1 MDHII
6 LNHLPAIPCA
16 YAEQLVTRFGLDP
29 SSAALSLLLGCS
41 AAIGKCVYIE
51 SMGDQVH
58 PNLFGMFCAPSG
70 AGKKAFSRPIDH
82 VGSQLRH
89 IERESYLAAKKAK
102 SQFAALEKMIER
114 EMAKAQTPTPTPAPT
129 PAQMNGPV
137 PMPNAPSF
145 AQLEQ
150 NRTELLTKIEPRQ
163 LVFGEDYMPQAK
175 VRAITSPGQG
185 GACVLSTTEG
195 ALFFSRIAPTRQSDP
210 GYATL
215 YTSSFN
221 DSNYSL
227 SRVDGGNR
235 THHSVENPRIIL
247 SIAIQPTP
255 LANAIRTGNTPI
267 GFHQRLLY
275 SFNDGGNTS
284 IADTMFSTSEA
295 DKAPEQNFRAF
306 CEMWVNQFWANP
318 DVSHRLQLTPE
329 AMRRI
334 EVRVGEYEAEK
345 AAVIETAP
353 TRAEYLARRPELL
366 LKIVQNLH
374 AFQHPHMVE
383 WIQSGDPRAA
393 IQLET
398 VDHAIA
404 LLDHLFEGTM
414 RFFDT
419 YIGEQEENADVGAGR
434 ATKKETP
441 FEDRVWNKLFDL
453 YNRGGGEPV
462 DMGLLQKSVGRC
474 TAEQIREVIDAN
486 LDRFVVET
494 ITKPGYRAKVVYR
507 PRVVGADLY
516 QPTDTA
522 NVEDVEVAKSK
533 PRSKVVMDFG
543 EIGWMED
550 GTNTAHPPLQ
560 EPPAASGAQYEGKG
574 ESYDIDELAALWDD
588 AACGGYT
595 TQEPKMGHGEF
606 ATLVPTLNNQ
616 TEARKI

>member
-6 LNHLPAIPCA
+6 LNHLPATPCA

-70 AGKKAFSRPIDH
+70 AGKKAFSRTIEQ
-82 VGSQLRH
+82 VASLLRA
-89 IERESYLAAKKAK
+89 IERESYQAARKAKLRLAA
-102 SQFAALEKMIER
+102 LDKMIER
-114 EMAKAQTPTPTPAPT
+114 EMAKVSAQTPAPAPT
-129 PAQMNGPV
+129 GMQMNGPV
-137 PMPNAPSF
+137 PMQSAPDLT
-145 AQLEQ
+145 QMEQ
-150 NRTELLTKIEPRQ
+150 RRAELLTMVDPRQ
-163 LVFGEDYMPQAK
+163 LVFGEDFTPQAV

-185 GACVLSTTEG
+185 GACVQNTTEG

-221 DSNYSL
+221 DSSGGM

-235 THHSVENPRIIL
+235 THHSVDTPRIIL
-247 SIAIQPTP
+247 SVAIQPAP
-255 LANAIRTGNTPI
+255 LAVAVRTGNTPI
-267 GFHQRLLY
+267 GFFQRFLFDF
-275 SFNDGGNTS
+275 SDGANSS

-318 DVSHRLQLTPE
+318 DVSHRLQLTPA
-329 AMRRI
+329 AMGRI
-334 EVRVGEYEAEK
+334 QSRVGEYEAEK
-345 AAVIETAP
+345 AAVIETSP
-353 TRAEYLARRPELL
+353 TRAEYLARQPELL

-374 AFQHPHMVE
+374 AFQHPDMVE
-383 WIQSGDPRAA
+383 WIQAGDPRAA
-393 IQLET
+393 IQVET

-419 YIGEQEENADVGAGR
+419 YIGEREENADASAGR

-441 FEDRVWNKLFDL
+441 FEDRVWNKLVDL
-453 YNRGGGEPV
+453 YARGGGEPV

-494 ITKPGYRAKVVYR
+494 ITNPGYRSKVVYR
-507 PRVVGADLY
+507 PKVVGEDLY

-522 NVEDVEVAKSK
+522 NSEVDEVAKSK
-533 PRSKVVMDFG
+533 PRSKVVVDFG
-543 EIGWMED
+543 EIEISGS

-560 EPPAASGAQYEGKG
+560 EAPGASGAQYEGEG
-574 ESYDIDELAALWDD
+574 ESYDVDDLSAFWDE
-588 AACGGYT
+588 AACGGYPT
-595 TQEPKMGHGEF
+595 PEPTLGHGVF
-606 ATLVPTLNNQ
+606 ATPAPTLSNQ

>member
-1 MDHII
+1 
-6 LNHLPAIPCA
+6 
-16 YAEQLVTRFGLDP
+16 
-29 SSAALSLLLGCS
+29 
-41 AAIGKCVYIE
+41 
-51 SMGDQVH
+51 MGDQVH
-58 PNLFGMFCAPSG
+58 PNLFGMLCAPSG
-70 AGKKAFSRPIDH
+70 AGKKAFSRSTDL
-82 VGSQLRH
+82 VGSLLRP
-89 IERESYLAAKKAK
+89 IERESYQAARKAK
-102 SQFAALEKMIER
+102 SQLANLDKMIER
-114 EMAKAQTPTPTPAPT
+114 EMAKASAQTPTPTPVPT

-137 PMPNAPSF
+137 PMPNATDLT
-145 AQLEQ
+145 AMEQ
-150 NRTELLTKIEPRQ
+150 RRAELLTMAEPRQ
-163 LVFGEDYMPQAK
+163 LLFGEDFTPQAK

-247 SIAIQPTP
+247 SVAIQPAP
-255 LANAIRTGNTPI
+255 LAIAVRTGNTPI
-267 GFHQRLLY
+267 GFFQRCLY
-275 SFNDGGNTS
+275 DFSDGANTS
-284 IADTMFSTSEA
+284 IASTMFSTSEA

-306 CEMWVNQFWANP
+306 CEMWVNQFWVNP
-318 DVSHRLQLTPE
+318 EVSHRLQLTPD
-329 AMRRI
+329 AIKRI
-334 EVRVGEYEAEK
+334 QDRVGEYEAEK

-383 WIQSGDPRAA
+383 WIQAGDPRAA
-393 IQLET
+393 IQVET

-419 YIGEQEENADVGAGR
+419 YIGEREENADAGAGR
-434 ATKKETP
+434 ATKKEIP
-441 FEDRVWNKLFDL
+441 FVDRVWNKLVEL
-453 YNRGGGEPV
+453 YSRKGCEPI

-494 ITKPGYRAKVVYR
+494 ITNPGYRSKVVYR
-507 PRVVGADLY
+507 PRVLGEDLY
-516 QPTDTA
+516 QPADTA
-522 NVEDVEVAKSK
+522 NSEVDEVAKSK
-533 PRSKVVMDFG
+533 PRSKVVTDFG
-543 EIGWMED
+543 EIEISGS
-550 GTNTAHPPLQ
+550 GTNTAHPPLH
-560 EPPAASGAQYEGKG
+560 EAPGASGAHYGGEG
-574 ESYDIDELAALWDD
+574 ESYDVDDLSAFWDE
-588 AACGGYT
+588 AACGGYPT
-595 TQEPKMGHGEF
+595 LEPTLVHGVF
-606 ATLVPTLNNQ
+606 ATLVPTLSNQ